1 MERLIGVSTH
11 TDEMLNKHSGGQGR
25 RTVGDGEAGD
35 PFLRRRPCVSNHC
48 TQTFNLVS
56 QFSTDIVLLQ
66 TSGLTKQFNEFVA
79 VDGVDLSIRENE
91 LHSVI
96 GPNGA
101 GKTTLFNLLMGV
113 YTPTAGTIEI
123 DGTEITTEP
132 VHRRPYLG
140 ISRSYQ
146 ISNIYPSMTVF
157 ENLQTAVGTF
167 HGNYYDMLRPVAS
180 NETITEKTERL
191 LSRLEFEDERETV
204 ASALSHGDKRHLEIG
219 MALAAEPK
227 LLLLDEPTAGMG
239 TKETNET
246 MDFIE
251 GLTDEMAVVL
261 VEHNIE
267 GVMRVSDVIT
277 VLEQGQV
284 IADGDPKTIK
294 ANERV
299 QRAYLGGGNHA

>member
-1 MERLIGVSTH
+1 
-11 TDEMLNKHSGGQGR
+11 MLNKHSGGRGR
-25 RTVGDGEAGD
+25 LTLEDEEITEGTATQA
-35 PFLRRRPCVSNHC
+35 PSAPNHR
-48 TQTFNLVS
+48 TQTFNLAS
-56 QFSTDIVLLQ
+56 PFTTNIVLLQ
-66 TSGLTKQFNEFVA
+66 TSGLTKKFNEFVA
-79 VDGVDLSIRENE
+79 VDEVDLAIQENE

-113 YTPTAGTIEI
+113 YEPTAGRIEI
-123 DGTEITTEP
+123 EGTDITTEP
-132 VHRRPYLG
+132 VHKRPYLG

-146 ISNIYPSMTVF
+146 ISNIYPSLTVF

-167 HGNYYDMLRPVAS
+167 HGNYYDMLRPISS
-180 NETITEKTERL
+180 NDTLTEKTEQL
-191 LSRLEFEDERETV
+191 ISRLGFEDRRETA

-219 MALAAEPK
+219 MALAAEPQ

-251 GLTDEMAVVL
+251 ELTDEMAVVL

-267 GVMRVSDVIT
+267 EVMRVSDVIT
-277 VLEQGQV
+277 VLELGRV
-284 IADGDPKTIK
+284 IADGDPETIK
-294 ANERV
+294 ADERV
-299 QRAYLGGGNHA
+299 QRAYLGGDQHA

>member
-1 MERLIGVSTH
+1 ME
-11 TDEMLNKHSGGQGR
+11 DEEITEGTATQVPS
-25 RTVGDGEAGD
+25 A
-35 PFLRRRPCVSNHC
+35 PNHR
-48 TQTFNLVS
+48 TQTFNLAS
-56 QFSTDIVLLQ
+56 PFTTNIVLLQ
-66 TSGLTKQFNEFVA
+66 TSGLTKKFNEFVA
-79 VDGVDLSIRENE
+79 VDEVDLAIQENE

-113 YTPTAGTIEI
+113 YEPTAGRIEI
-123 DGTEITTEP
+123 EGTDITTEP
-132 VHRRPYLG
+132 VHKRPYLG

-146 ISNIYPSMTVF
+146 ISNIYPSLTVF

-167 HGNYYDMLRPVAS
+167 HGNYYDMLRPISS
-180 NETITEKTERL
+180 NDTLTEKTEQL
-191 LSRLEFEDERETV
+191 ISRLGFEDRQETA

-219 MALAAEPK
+219 MALAAEPQ

-251 GLTDEMAVVL
+251 ELTDEMAVVL

-267 GVMRVSDVIT
+267 EVMRVSDVIT
-277 VLEQGQV
+277 VLELGRV
-284 IADGDPKTIK
+284 IADGDPETIK
-294 ANERV
+294 ADERV
-299 QRAYLGGGNHA
+299 QRAYLGGDQHA